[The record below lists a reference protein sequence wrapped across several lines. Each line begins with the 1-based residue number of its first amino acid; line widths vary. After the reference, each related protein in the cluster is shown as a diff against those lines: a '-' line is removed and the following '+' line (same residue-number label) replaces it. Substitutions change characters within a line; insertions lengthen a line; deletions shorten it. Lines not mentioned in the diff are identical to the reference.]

1 MTSEEG
7 RRPLRAR
14 LATSGTANQGKPKS
28 GRRKAATNGPS
39 GHASNGTASRSTATD
54 GTNGTQSRATATDG
68 TNGSTAANGGASGH
82 ETYGRELSGRETN
95 GRETNAHEMNGHV
108 TNGKPRGGHPAD
120 PELAVISPAAP
131 PSAAAHPAHTS
142 TGQEDPLA
150 ALVAEA
156 QAAVSDGAN
165 ALRDVR
171 ERYRAAYNE
180 RVEQLEAMRAWPTSA
195 PGPLAARTQAHGAH
209 GMANGAGGSGSAIA
223 KDNVTGREVGHERD
237 ALNRID
243 LAAKSLENAWL
254 FLARE
259 DSTLVS
265 DPSGPPS
272 AADAQM
278 RIVEAQEQERTRLAR
293 EVHDGPAQAL
303 SNAIFQVEV
312 VQRLLD
318 RDEYAARLELKQLR
332 EVLTRELRGVRA
344 YLSQLRPPL
353 LADLGLSGAI
363 KEAAHQTEQA
373 LNVPVAVEL
382 ADDVDSLPETVEV
395 VALRVIQE
403 ALQNARKHAQPS
415 SIRVRMTKDGN
426 AWAVEVRDD
435 GKGFDADDPP
445 VSGRRHFGLQFMRE
459 RAELIGA
466 RFEVRSSPN
475 LGTAVRMTIPPGAM
489 GMPIPE
495 GEV

>member
-1 MTSEEG
+1 MTSEAG
-7 RRPLRAR
+7 SRPLRAR
-14 LATSGTANQGKPKS
+14 LAPPGTPREHASTPDSTN
-28 GRRKAATNGPS
+28 GRRPAARRSTAPTKQAPPAHDATHDATNGKRP
-39 GHASNGTASRSTATD
+39 GDN
-54 GTNGTQSRATATDG
+54 
-68 TNGSTAANGGASGH
+68 
-82 ETYGRELSGRETN
+82 
-95 GRETNAHEMNGHV
+95 
-108 TNGKPRGGHPAD
+108 
-120 PELAVISPAAP
+120 AAP
-131 PSAAAHPAHTS
+131 AQSET
-142 TGQEDPLA
+142 QDDPLA
-150 ALVAEA
+150 ALLDEA
-156 QAAVSDGAN
+156 QAAVSSGAN

-171 ERYRAAYNE
+171 ERYRSAYLEKVE
-180 RVEQLEAMRAWPTSA
+180 RWEALRTLASTGNGQTNQSETDEAMA
-195 PGPLAARTQAHGAH
+195 
-209 GMANGAGGSGSAIA
+209 
-223 KDNVTGREVGHERD
+223 GREVGVDRSV
-237 ALNRID
+237 LGRID

-259 DSTLVS
+259 DTSLVS

-318 RDEYAARLELKQLR
+318 RDEQLARAELKQLR

-363 KEAAHQTEQA
+363 QEAGDQIASA
-373 LNVPVAVEL
+373 LGVPVHVEL
-382 ADDVDSLPETVEV
+382 DDGLDKLPETVEV

-403 ALQNARKHAQPS
+403 ALQNARKHAQPT
-415 SIRVRMTKDGN
+415 SIRVRMAREGN
-426 AWAVEVRDD
+426 SWVVEVRDD

-445 VSGRRHFGLQFMRE
+445 VNGRRSFGLQFMRE

-489 GMPIPE
+489 GMPIP
-495 GEV
+495 GEES

>member
-1 MTSEEG
+1 MTSEAG
-7 RRPLRAR
+7 SRSLRAR
-14 LATSGTANQGKPKS
+14 LAPSGGPRERASTLDSGTVS
-28 GRRKAATNGPS
+28 KAQHG
-39 GHASNGTASRSTATD
+39 ASNRRSTTAPIAVAGTAAAAPTPAIAAASAAGAT
-54 GTNGTQSRATATDG
+54 TNPVTPTPATTPATAAADP
-68 TNGSTAANGGASGH
+68 ST
-82 ETYGRELSGRETN
+82 
-95 GRETNAHEMNGHV
+95 
-108 TNGKPRGGHPAD
+108 
-120 PELAVISPAAP
+120 PELAVVIPELAVVIPAA
-131 PSAAAHPAHTS
+131 SAPAHTLI
-142 TGQEDPLA
+142 QDDPLS
-150 ALVAEA
+150 ALLDEA
-156 QAAVSDGAN
+156 QAAVSEGAN

-171 ERYRAAYNE
+171 ERYRTAY
-180 RVEQLEAMRAWPTSA
+180 LEKVDRWETLRA
-195 PGPLAARTQAHGAH
+195 QGAS
-209 GMANGAGGSGSAIA
+209 GKGAANGQISVDEAVA
-223 KDNVTGREVGHERD
+223 GREVGVERSV
-237 ALNRID
+237 LGRID

-259 DSTLVS
+259 DTTLVG

-278 RIVEAQEQERTRLAR
+278 RIVEAQEQERMRLAR

-318 RDEYAARLELKQLR
+318 RDERLARAELRQLR

-363 KEAAHQTEQA
+363 SEAADQISSA
-373 LNVPVAVEL
+373 LNIPVSVEL
-382 ADDVDSLPETVEV
+382 EDGVDQLPETVEV

-403 ALQNARKHAQPS
+403 ALQNARKHAQAR
-415 SIRVRMTKDGN
+415 SIRIRMAAEPAGWT
-426 AWAVEVRDD
+426 VEVRDD
-435 GKGFDADDPP
+435 GVGFNSEDPP
-445 VSGRRHFGLQFMRE
+445 LTARRHFGLQFMRE

-489 GMPIPE
+489 GMPIP
-495 GEV
+495 GEER

>member
-1 MTSEEG
+1 M
-7 RRPLRAR
+7 RAA
-14 LATSGTANQGKPKS
+14 L
-28 GRRKAATNGPS
+28 
-39 GHASNGTASRSTATD
+39 
-54 GTNGTQSRATATDG
+54 
-68 TNGSTAANGGASGH
+68 
-82 ETYGRELSGRETN
+82 
-95 GRETNAHEMNGHV
+95 
-108 TNGKPRGGHPAD
+108 PA
-120 PELAVISPAAP
+120 
-131 PSAAAHPAHTS
+131 AHTS
-142 TGQEDPLA
+142 LVHDDPLD
-150 ALVAEA
+150 ALLNEA
-156 QAAVSDGAN
+156 QSAVSDGAN
-165 ALRDVR
+165 TLRDVR
-171 ERYRAAYNE
+171 ERYRTAYLEQVEKWE
-180 RVEQLEAMRAWPTSA
+180 RLRTLTGA
-195 PGPLAARTQAHGAH
+195 PGGTQATATQAASQQA
-209 GMANGAGGSGSAIA
+209 M
-223 KDNVTGREVGHERD
+223 VGREVNLERSTL
-237 ALNRID
+237 ARID

-259 DSTLVS
+259 DTSLVS

-278 RIVEAQEQERTRLAR
+278 RIVEAQEAERSRLAR

-318 RDEYAARLELKQLR
+318 RDEAAAREELRGLR
-332 EVLTRELRGVRA
+332 EVLTRELKGVRA

-363 KEAAHQTEQA
+363 TDAANQIGTA
-373 LNVPVAVEL
+373 LGVPVTVEL
-382 ADDVDSLPETVEV
+382 DDGVDALPETVEI

-415 SIRVRMTKDGN
+415 SIRIRMALDVSGWT
-426 AWAVEVRDD
+426 VEVRDD
-435 GKGFDADDPP
+435 GRGFDSDDPP

-489 GMPIPE
+489 GMPIP
-495 GEV
+495 GEAGEES

>member
-1 MTSEEG
+1 M
-7 RRPLRAR
+7 PPAVPA
-14 LATSGTANQGKPKS
+14 ATSLIQ
-28 GRRKAATNGPS
+28 
-39 GHASNGTASRSTATD
+39 D
-54 GTNGTQSRATATDG
+54 
-68 TNGSTAANGGASGH
+68 
-82 ETYGRELSGRETN
+82 
-95 GRETNAHEMNGHV
+95 
-108 TNGKPRGGHPAD
+108 
-120 PELAVISPAAP
+120 
-131 PSAAAHPAHTS
+131 
-142 TGQEDPLA
+142 DPLS
-150 ALVAEA
+150 ALLDEA
-156 QAAVSDGAN
+156 QAAVSEGAN

-171 ERYRAAYNE
+171 ERYRTAYLEKVERWEALRTLAATGDVQSNQSE
-180 RVEQLEAMRAWPTSA
+180 TDEAMA
-195 PGPLAARTQAHGAH
+195 
-209 GMANGAGGSGSAIA
+209 
-223 KDNVTGREVGHERD
+223 GREVGVERSV
-237 ALNRID
+237 LGRID

-259 DSTLVS
+259 DSSLVT

-318 RDEYAARLELKQLR
+318 RDELLARAELKQLR

-353 LADLGLSGAI
+353 LTDLGLSGAI
-363 KEAAHQTEQA
+363 SEAADQIGTA
-373 LNVPVAVEL
+373 LGVQVAVEL
-382 ADDVDSLPETVEV
+382 DEGIDSLPETVEI

-403 ALQNARKHAQPS
+403 ALQNARKHAQAT
-415 SIRVRMTKDGN
+415 SIRVRMARED
-426 AWAVEVRDD
+426 ASWVVEVRDD

-445 VSGRRHFGLQFMRE
+445 ISGRRHFGLQFMRE

-475 LGTAVRMTIPPGAM
+475 LGTAVRMAIPPGAM
-489 GMPIPE
+489 GMPIP
-495 GEV
+495 GEES

>member
-1 MTSEEG
+1 MD
-7 RRPLRAR
+7 A
-14 LATSGTANQGKPKS
+14 GKVAMNRGKTP
-28 GRRKAATNGPS
+28 
-39 GHASNGTASRSTATD
+39 SNGAEGARVNGAAAPGNGAAASA
-54 GTNGTQSRATATDG
+54 NGA
-68 TNGSTAANGGASGH
+68 AANG
-82 ETYGRELSGRETN
+82 
-95 GRETNAHEMNGHV
+95 
-108 TNGKPRGGHPAD
+108 
-120 PELAVISPAAP
+120 
-131 PSAAAHPAHTS
+131 AAHVATQHPEHAPSRQSEQAPARQPEPDLS
-142 TGQEDPLA
+142 ARIQDDPLA
-150 ALVAEA
+150 ALLNEA
-156 QAAVSDGAN
+156 QSAISGGAN

-171 ERYRAAYNE
+171 ERYRAAYLEKVE
-180 RVEQLEAMRAWPTSA
+180 RWEALRTLAATGNGANNQSDSDEAMA
-195 PGPLAARTQAHGAH
+195 
-209 GMANGAGGSGSAIA
+209 
-223 KDNVTGREVGHERD
+223 GREVGVERSV
-237 ALNRID
+237 LGRID

-259 DSTLVS
+259 DATLVS

-278 RIVEAQEQERTRLAR
+278 RIVEAQEQERSRLAR

-318 RDEYAARLELKQLR
+318 RDEQLARAELKQLR

-363 KEAAHQTEQA
+363 HEAGNQTATA
-373 LNVPVAVEL
+373 LDVPVTVEL
-382 ADDVDSLPETVEV
+382 DEGLDHLPETVEV

-403 ALQNARKHAQPS
+403 ALQNARKHAHPQN
-415 SIRVRMTKDGN
+415 IRVRMARDGTS
-426 AWAVEVRDD
+426 WVVEVRDD
-435 GKGFDADDPP
+435 GQGFDADDQPI
-445 VSGRRHFGLQFMRE
+445 SGRRSFGLQFMRE

-489 GMPIPE
+489 GMPIP
-495 GEV
+495 GEETE